1 MPKIEVDE
9 EEYQRTQRV
18 MASLRKIADNPATRL
33 KLQALHKEVE
43 PTAPTPELDQAKIL
57 QEPLTKLQ
65 KDFDDYKAKQETEQA
80 EREKKEKLAALTGN
94 WEAGRNALKRAGYTE
109 EGIKNLEKFMEE
121 RGLIDHEL
129 AAAAHE
135 KMFPLPPPATP
146 SGVGAWNFLEV
157 PDDSDA
163 DIKRLIETRGQSEA
177 LADRMAHK
185 ALNEVRAGQP
195 RR

>member
-9 EEYQRTQRV
+9 EEYNRTQRV
-18 MASLRKIADNPATRL
+18 MNSLRKIADNPATRL

-43 PTAPTPELDQAKIL
+43 PTAPTPELDQARVL

-65 KDFDDYKAKQETEQA
+65 KDFDEYKAKQAEEAA
-80 EREKKEKLAALTGN
+80 EREKKAKLAELTSS
-94 WEAGRNALKRAGYTE
+94 WEAGRAALKREGRYTDEGLKRLE
-109 EGIKNLEKFMEE
+109 EFMESK
-121 RGLIDHEL
+121 GLVDHEL
-129 AAAAHE
+129 ADKAYTA
-135 KMFPLPPPATP
+135 MYPPPPPATP

-163 DIKRLIETRGQSEA
+163 DIKKLIETRGQSEA

-185 ALNEVRAGQP
+185 ALNEVRGQ